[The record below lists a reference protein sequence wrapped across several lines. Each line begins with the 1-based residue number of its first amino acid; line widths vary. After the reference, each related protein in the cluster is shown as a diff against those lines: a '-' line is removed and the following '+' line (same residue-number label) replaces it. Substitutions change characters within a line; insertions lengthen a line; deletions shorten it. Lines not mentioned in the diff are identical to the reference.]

1 MVHRFKK
8 LHIFKEIIYAFKEKK
23 VLKNFVHKR
32 KTCSYQ
38 TRPSACRTFK
48 RKKSLQAE
56 KFHLSRNTAAESRVA
71 DAMMVKQSAVLRSS
85 PQYR

>member
-1 MVHRFKK
+1 MKGACGSSIQK
-8 LHIFKEIIYAFKEKK
+8 LHIFKEVIYAFKEKK

-32 KTCSYQ
+32 ETCSHQ

-56 KFHLSRNTAAESRVA
+56 KFLLSNMRCLGTYTL
-71 DAMMVKQSAVLRSS
+71 VKHI
-85 PQYR
+85 